1 MTRVRLSLRG
11 LTQNWKLKLAALALA
26 MLLWAVVSAEQ
37 VTSRWIPVRVEPVV
51 RDPEYVLTGGA
62 EPAQVQVRF
71 TGPGRD
77 LWELALD
84 RPVLVLPVRDVG
96 EGRTFVL
103 DPQMVRVP
111 GGVSVSAQ
119 DVRPAT
125 VQLELE
131 RLVSR
136 DVPVRAQIGAR
147 SRARYLVD
155 GVSVL
160 PPTVRVT
167 GPAETL
173 GRIGAL
179 VTRPFEIVPD
189 DSTFTR
195 RIGIDTTGLG
205 ARVSLGRAEVRVAGR
220 VDRRVE
226 RVVPGVA
233 VEPPA
238 GLTVTPGAVEVH
250 VQGGERALRGYD
262 GAGLRVVV
270 ARDSVPAEV
279 PVAGV
284 DVPVR
289 LEGLPPGLT
298 GRTVPV
304 RVHVSPGAVAP
315 APPPLQP
322 ALPGRSVPP
331 PRRPR

>member
-1 MTRVRLSLRG
+1 VRLSLRG
-11 LTQNWKLKLAALALA
+11 LTQNWKLKLAALGLA
-26 MLLWAVVSAEQ
+26 VLLWAVVSAEQ
-37 VTSRWIPVRVEPVV
+37 VTTQWIPVRVEPVV
-51 RDPEYVLTGGA
+51 RDPEYVLTSA
-62 EPAQVQVRF
+62 PEPAQVRVRF

-96 EGRTFVL
+96 EGRTFAL

-111 GGVSVSAQ
+111 GGVTVSVQ
-119 DVRPAT
+119 DVRPA
-125 VQLELE
+125 VVRLELE

-147 SRARYLVD
+147 SRARYLV
-155 GVSVL
+155 GAVSVL
-160 PPTVRVT
+160 PPVVRVT
-167 GPAETL
+167 GPAERL
-173 GRIGAL
+173 ARLDSL

-195 RIGIDTTGLG
+195 RIGIDTAGLG
-205 ARVSLGRAEVRVAGR
+205 ERVSLGRPEVRVEGR

-226 RVVPGVA
+226 RVVPGVP
-233 VEPPA
+233 VEPFA
-238 GLTVTPGAVEVH
+238 GLQVTPRAVEVH

-262 GAGLRVVV
+262 GTGLRVLVL
-270 ARDSVPAEV
+270 RDSVPAEV
-279 PVAGV
+279 PPAGV

-304 RVHVSPGAVAP
+304 RVHVAPGAAAP
-315 APPPLQP
+315 EAPPPTGG
-322 ALPGRSVPP
+322 ASPP
-331 PRRPR
+331 PRPR